1 MKYGEVLT
9 WEQILLE
16 LSWSVLILKRKIILD
31 NGVFIKGID
40 WENNSVFEI
49 MCVHLGCQRTL
60 FDIQSLC
67 RHSHKETFIA
77 GHA

>member
-49 MCVHLGCQRTL
+49 MCVHLESRMSED
-60 FDIQSLC
+60 FVDVDIPIKKLS
-67 RHSHKETFIA
+67 
-77 GHA
+77 